1 MSIFRRKEVWVYI
14 VVALVAF
21 AYGAW
26 FRSHSLYQQFDTGVP
41 DDAAYYAKP
50 ALNVAT
56 GFGSS
61 FDGIH
66 PTNGYQPLWF
76 LTLVAFFKLLPL
88 GSMTLTGVWYAALI
102 LQAGIVALATAV
114 LARFLT
120 RLTQHLGVSVFL
132 AFLPLLLIP
141 GRILNLLETPL
152 QFLLLSWILL
162 QLYNLLERPAYED
175 FRERLFILGISTGLL
190 FLARTDGI
198 FMYGALLIPL
208 ATKFRRDL
216 RRLLWFIVPALSITA
231 CYFATNYAVFG
242 SPMPVSGSVKMDA
255 TIELWQY
262 SESVWNF
269 VSAKL
274 AFIFGPGDFASP
286 YLKVLI
292 QLWAFLVPISIAVI
306 YLRKR
311 ILSNRQLIVAALGV
325 FLMAKYLGYTVIYH
339 GSRTSAY
346 WYWVIDVIIWLIIFA
361 AVLRWILEKKWGQ
374 QYVMYAQ
381 KSLIGLTALATIGC
395 AAGGVYLR
403 RTLPEKPVRDT
414 SVLLDLAAFVNRSS
428 FFSGKRLGA
437 YNSGILGYFSNRPL
451 TNLDG
456 LINSVEYAR
465 IIKEGQRDAWIK
477 ENIDVLIEYHSA
489 YVDYYTNLGFS
500 LYNIRSYIDNPVPY
514 TEVTGDDY
522 RVYVRNDLRESFEA
536 YLASLPLAKSRPITN
551 KPDTL

>member
-1 MSIFRRKEVWVYI
+1 MSIFKRRELYVY
-14 VVALVAF
+14 VVIALVAF

-41 DDAAYYAKP
+41 DDAAYYLKP

-61 FDGIH
+61 FDGTN

-88 GSMTLTGVWYAALI
+88 DSMTLTGVWYAALL

-114 LARFLT
+114 LTRFLS
-120 RLTQHLGVSVFL
+120 RLTQHLGLSIFL
-132 AFLPLLLIP
+132 SFLPLLLIP

-162 QLYNLLERPAYED
+162 QLFNLLERPAYED
-175 FRERLFILGISTGLL
+175 FRERLLILGISAGLL

-208 ATKFRRDL
+208 GVKFWRDL
-216 RRLLWFIVPALSITA
+216 RRITWFILPAAGIVLL
-231 CYFATNYAVFG
+231 YFVVNYATFG
-242 SPMPVSGSVKMDA
+242 TIMPVSGTIKMN
-255 TIELWQY
+255 TTHELWQA
-262 SESVWNF
+262 STSVWQF
-269 VSAKL
+269 IGSKL

-292 QLWAFLVPISIAVI
+292 QLWAFLVPASIAII

-311 ILSNRQLIVAALGV
+311 ILSNRQLIIASLGV
-325 FLMAKYLGYTVIYH
+325 FLLAKYLGYTVIYH

-346 WYWVIDVIIWLIIFA
+346 WYWVIDVIIWLIISA
-361 AVLRWILEKKWGQ
+361 AVLRWLLEKKWGLR
-374 QYVMYAQ
+374 YSAHGHR
-381 KSLIGLTALATIGC
+381 SLIVLAALTILGC
-395 AAGGVYLR
+395 FTGGVYLR
-403 RTLPEKPVRDT
+403 SMQPEKPIRDT
-414 SVLLDLAAFVNRSS
+414 SVLLDLASFVNRSS
-428 FFSGKRLGA
+428 FFAGKRLGA

-465 IIKEGQRDAWIK
+465 LIKEGRRDEWIRQ
-477 ENIDVLIEYHSA
+477 NIDVLVEYHSA
-489 YVDYYTNLGFS
+489 YPAYYTSLGYL
-500 LYNIRSYIDNPVPY
+500 LYNVRSYIENPVPY
-514 TEVTGDDY
+514 TEATGDDY
-522 RVYVRNDLRESFEA
+522 RVYVRPDLRDEFEA
-536 YLASLPLAKSRPITN
+536 YLASARELLPVAPPMN
-551 KPDTL
+551 K